1 MKLGCLRSGGSYF
14 AQGWSWGF
22 KWRWRWTEVHSLSF
36 FLLYQ
41 LCLPRFGFCSNYYCH
56 KTKYLKLSTTCLVFC
71 GSQIRKGTAGM
82 TFLCCIM
89 SGDSTGENL
98 EFWGLESSAGTFTH
112 TNGDWCQWL
121 LGNQLE
127 LSARTLTRIL
137 SLWLLGWVPWASI
150 PREPGKTDLPF
161 TSSSLR
167 SHSAA
172 SIFHIQE
179 KGT

>member
-14 AQGWSWGF
+14 TQGWSWGF

-98 EFWGLESSAGTFTH
+98 EFWGLGSSAGTFTH
-112 TNGDWCQWL
+112 MNGDWCQWL

-150 PREPGKTDLPF
+150 PREPGKPDLPF
-161 TSSSLR
+161 TSMSLR